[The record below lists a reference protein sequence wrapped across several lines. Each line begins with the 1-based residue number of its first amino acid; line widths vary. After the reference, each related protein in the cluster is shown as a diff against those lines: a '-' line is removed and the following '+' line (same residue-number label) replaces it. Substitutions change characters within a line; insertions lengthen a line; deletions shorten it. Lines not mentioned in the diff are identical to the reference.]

1 MADIGTEPL
10 QNQGEHKHKND
21 MYGDVDNPAAI
32 EDAPPAVPAAT
43 VVLLRDTDQG
53 PEVLMLRKNSRI
65 AFGGMWVFPGG
76 RIDPEDY
83 PEDGNKD
90 IGARNAAAREA
101 QEEAGVELDPQD
113 FVWFAHWTP
122 PPSTPKRFAT
132 WFFAARA
139 GEDAISI
146 DGGEIEDHRWIRPGD
161 ALAKHAEGEIDLVPP
176 TWVTLYHLS
185 QRQSVAAVLGQ
196 LRRPRGAGV
205 PNARRQARRRRPRR
219 HVDWRCRLR
228 RLERGPG
235 RPTPPP
241 EHAGWRLLVR
251 EHGGGLL
258 TGGSFPP
265 ALVVKL
271 CSRCSL
277 RQHNQA

>member
-1 MADIGTEPL
+1 MADIGTETL
-10 QNQGEHKHKND
+10 QNQQEQNQQKHKND

-43 VVLLRDTDQG
+43 VVLLRDTGLG

-90 IGARNAAAREA
+90 IAARNAAAREA

-185 QRQSVAAVLGQ
+185 QRQSVAAVLGHF
-196 LRRPRGAGV
+196 AGRE
-205 PNARRQARRRRPRR
+205 ARVYQTR
-219 HVDWRCRLR
+219 
-228 RLERGPG
+228 
-235 RPTPPP
+235 
-241 EHAGWRLLVR
+241 
-251 EHGGGLL
+251 
-258 TGGSFPP
+258 
-265 ALVVKL
+265 VVKRADGVRVAMWTGDAGYDDWNADL
-271 CSRCSL
+271 SGPRHRLNMPAGGFSFE
-277 RQHNQA
+277 NTVVDY

>member
-1 MADIGTEPL
+1 MADTGTETL
-10 QNQGEHKHKND
+10 TTKHKND
-21 MYGDVDNPAAI
+21 MYGDVDDPAAI
-32 EDAPPAVPAAT
+32 KNAAPAVPAAT
-43 VVLLRDTDQG
+43 VVLLRDTDEG

-76 RIDPEDY
+76 RIDAEDY

-90 IGARNAAAREA
+90 VGARNAAAREA

-139 GEDAISI
+139 NEDAISI
-146 DGGEIEDHRWIRPGD
+146 DGGEIEDHRWIRPAD

-185 QRQSVAAVLGQ
+185 RHSPVAAL
-196 LRRPRGAGV
+196 LRHFDASKPRIYQTRVAKAASGIRVAMWSGDAGYNDWN
-205 PNARRQARRRRPRR
+205 PDTEGPR
-219 HVDWRCRLR
+219 HRLNM
-228 RLERGPG
+228 P
-235 RPTPPP
+235 
-241 EHAGWRLLVR
+241 AGGFTF
-251 EHGGGLL
+251 EN
-258 TGGSFPP
+258 T
-265 ALVVKL
+265 VVEY
-271 CSRCSL
+271 
-277 RQHNQA
+277 